1 MAGMIPIR
9 SGILPLQCP
18 GKNLLE
24 MKPRKKSREDS
35 RLFSS
40 ETLDDLL
47 YGELKI
53 IQKKKGFRYSVD
65 ALLLSDFVLKQ
76 IKNGD
81 KVIELGCGNG
91 VVSLILAKRSKA
103 KEILGIEVQS
113 SLVNLAKRNVKLN
126 KLGRKIKVLKADIK
140 NLPKIFA
147 KESFDWVI
155 SNPPFR
161 KVGTGLLSKSQERAI
176 ARYELKIRMEEV
188 LRVSEYLVKPEGK
201 IALIYPLERLL
212 ELVAR
217 IVETSLNPGRLKFAF
232 HKRGDLKPILFAIE
246 LLKGGSG
253 FELEKPWLIETE
265 QGRFHLD
272 RDR

>member
-1 MAGMIPIR
+1 
-9 SGILPLQCP
+9 
-18 GKNLLE
+18 
-24 MKPRKKSREDS
+24 MKADKKSREYS

-76 IKNGD
+76 IKSSD

-103 KEILGIEVQS
+103 KEILGVEIQN
-113 SLVNLAKRNVKLN
+113 SLVNLAKRNVRLN
-126 KLGRKIKVLKADIK
+126 KLEGKIEILEADIK
-140 NLPKIFA
+140 ELPKIFP

-161 KVGTGLLSKSQERAI
+161 KVGTGFLSKNQERAI
-176 ARYELKIRMEEV
+176 ARYELKIKLEEV

-212 ELVAR
+212 ELVDRLERSAFH
-217 IVETSLNPGRLKFAF
+217 PGRLKFAF
-232 HKRGDLKPILFAIE
+232 HKKGDLKPILFAIE
-246 LLKGGSG
+246 LLKEDFG

-265 QGRFHLD
+265 KGRFHLD
-272 RDR
+272 RDL